1 MKKAQPT
8 VRSISKCHI

>member
-1 MKKAQPT
+1 MKKGQPT